1 MSKDKIT
8 VKGEVTITL
17 RDEKGEIKKQ
27 VKLPNL
33 VTTIGKNEM
42 AKLLANSSGFARPS
56 HISVGTDNSA
66 PAVGDTA
73 LGTEILRKPIATT
86 GALGNK
92 VTYTVSF
99 LPGEATALLEEAGL
113 FDAAAAGDMWAR
125 FLTGSFNKGANDTL
139 DLSWS
144 LLFT

>member
-8 VKGEVTITL
+8 ITGEVHIVL
-17 RDEKGEIKKQ
+17 KDAKGNVKKE
-27 VKLPNL
+27 VKLTNL
-33 VTTIGKNEM
+33 VTTVGKDEM
-42 AKLLANSSGFARPS
+42 AKLLASGSGFARPT
-56 HISVGTDNSA
+56 HIAVGTDNTA
-66 PAVGDTA
+66 PNVADTV
-73 LGTEILRKPIATT
+73 LGTEILRKAIATT
-86 GALGNK
+86 GFLDNK

-139 DLSWS
+139 DLSWA